1 MWRSMYFAIGF
12 LVARWIFNRQEE
24 TITAINFTARDR
36 SFGAPIA
43 MDEMDR
49 LRAVGGM

>member
-1 MWRSMYFAIGF
+1 MWRSMYFAVGF
-12 LVARWIFNRQEE
+12 LVARWLFKRQEE
-24 TITAINFTARDR
+24 TIVAINSTAHER
-36 SFGAPIA
+36 SLGAPIA